1 MMEAATVTKLDIG
14 GGLRAVLKAR
24 DVSIRAFAK
33 SIGVNDKSLHEQL
46 KRNRILLAS
55 LERWADALEMLPSE
69 LLREMELA
77 SIKKQVASAQ
87 VAAHTATSPHNKRNQ
102 TA

>member
-1 MMEAATVTKLDIG
+1 MTQLDIG

-24 DVSIRAFAK
+24 GLSVRTFAASVGVGDK
-33 SIGVNDKSLHEQL
+33 SIHEQL

-55 LERWADALEMLPSE
+55 LERWAHALEMLPSE

-77 SIKKQVASAQ
+77 SVKKQVATAQ
-87 VAAHTATSPHNKRNQ
+87 VAEHTTRTPHNKRD
-102 TA
+102 

>member
-1 MMEAATVTKLDIG
+1 MMDAATVTKLDIG

-24 DVSIRAFAK
+24 GVSIRAFAA

-55 LERWADALEMLPSE
+55 LERWADALELLPSE

-77 SIKKQVASAQ
+77 SVRKQVASAQ
-87 VAAHTATSPHNKRNQ
+87 VAGHTATTPHKTRSK
-102 TA
+102 